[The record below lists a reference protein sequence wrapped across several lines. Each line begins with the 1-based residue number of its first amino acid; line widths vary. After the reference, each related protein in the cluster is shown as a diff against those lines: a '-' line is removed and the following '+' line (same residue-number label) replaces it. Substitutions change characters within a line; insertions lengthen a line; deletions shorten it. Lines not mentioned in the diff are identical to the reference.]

1 MCCQDKIQYRI
12 ALTARNRMVYPS
24 KGRSDLGI
32 KREWVMDLLEGI
44 KERKSIRAYKPDPI
58 SKESIEEILQL
69 TIHAPSAINLQPW
82 ELIVVTGEEKERLS
96 RRLIKAYKE
105 KQIACSPGNV
115 KPLPKTYGK
124 RGAKTLALM
133 KPFFEEMGVE
143 VNEYINEG
151 SCRFYGAPAAILFC
165 LDDSFPRARMVDV
178 GLALGYLVLTAHEFG
193 LGTCPIGLITAYEDE
208 IKDLLNIPENKKV
221 VIGVALG
228 YPDGDVPINRFKS
241 QRDDLEKFVR
251 WIE

>member
-1 MCCQDKIQYRI
+1 
-12 ALTARNRMVYPS
+12 
-24 KGRSDLGI
+24 
-32 KREWVMDLLEGI
+32 MDLLKVI
-44 KERKSIRAYKPDPI
+44 QERKSIRAYKPDPI
-58 SKESIEEILQL
+58 PRERIEEILRL
-69 TIHAPSAINLQPW
+69 TILAPSAINLQPW

-96 RRLIKAYKE
+96 RTLIKAYKE

-133 KPFFEEMGVE
+133 KPFFEEMGVDI
-143 VNEYINEG
+143 NQYINEG

-165 LDDSFPRARMVDV
+165 LDDSFPKARMVDV
-178 GLALGYLVLTAHEFG
+178 GLALGYLALTAHEFG
-193 LGTCPIGLITAYEDE
+193 LGTCPIGLISAYEDE
-208 IKDLLNIPENKKV
+208 IKDLLNIPENKNV

-228 YPDGDVPINRFKS
+228 CPDWDVPVNRFKS

>member
-1 MCCQDKIQYRI
+1 
-12 ALTARNRMVYPS
+12 
-24 KGRSDLGI
+24 
-32 KREWVMDLLEGI
+32 MDLLKAI

-58 SKESIEEILQL
+58 PKDRIEEILRL

-82 ELIVVTGEEKERLS
+82 EFIVVAGVEKERLS
-96 RRLIKAYKE
+96 RTLIKAYRE

-133 KPFFEEMGVE
+133 KPFFEEMGVDIDQ
-143 VNEYINEG
+143 YINEG
-151 SCRFYGAPAAILFC
+151 SCRFYGAPMAIFLC
-165 LDDSFPRARMVDV
+165 LDDSFPKARMVDV
-178 GLALGYLVLTAHEFG
+178 GLALGYLALTAHEFG
-193 LGTCPIGLITAYEDE
+193 LGTCPIGLISAYEDE
-208 IKDLLNIPENKKV
+208 IKDVLNIPENKNV

-228 YPDGDVPINRFKS
+228 YPDWDAPINRFKS

>member
-1 MCCQDKIQYRI
+1 
-12 ALTARNRMVYPS
+12 
-24 KGRSDLGI
+24 
-32 KREWVMDLLEGI
+32 MDLLKVI

-58 SKESIEEILQL
+58 PKERIEEILRL

-82 ELIVVTGEEKERLS
+82 EFIVVTGEEKVRLS

-133 KPFFEEMGVE
+133 KPFFEEMGVDIHQ
-143 VNEYINEG
+143 YINEG
-151 SCRFYGAPAAILFC
+151 SCRFYGAPVAILFC
-165 LDDSFPRARMVDV
+165 LDDSFPKARMVDV
-178 GLALGYLVLTAHEFG
+178 GLALGYLALTAHEFG
-193 LGTCPIGLITAYEDE
+193 LGTCPIGLINAYEDE
-208 IKDLLNIPENKKV
+208 IKELLNIPENKNV
-221 VIGVALG
+221 VIGMALG
-228 YPDGDVPINRFKS
+228 YPDWDVPVNRFKS
-241 QRDDLEKFVR
+241 QREDLEKFVR

>member
-1 MCCQDKIQYRI
+1 
-12 ALTARNRMVYPS
+12 
-24 KGRSDLGI
+24 
-32 KREWVMDLLEGI
+32 MDLLKVI
-44 KERKSIRAYKPDPI
+44 KERKTIRAYKSDPVP
-58 SKESIEEILQL
+58 KERIEEILRL

-82 ELIVVTGEEKERLS
+82 EFIVVTGEEKERLS
-96 RRLIKAYKE
+96 RRLLKAYKE

-133 KPFFEEMGVE
+133 KPFFEEMRVDIDQ
-143 VNEYINEG
+143 YINEG

-165 LDDSFPRARMVDV
+165 LDDAFPKARMVDV
-178 GLALGYLVLTAHEFG
+178 GLALGYFVLTAYEFG
-193 LGTCPIGLITAYEDE
+193 LATCPIGLINAYEDE
-208 IKDLLNIPENKKV
+208 IKDLLNIPENKNV

-228 YPDGDVPINRFKS
+228 YPDWDVPVNRFKS
-241 QRDDLEKFVR
+241 TRDDLSKFVR